1 MSESQETSRRNDSD
15 EVLIEEIDSNDV
27 PENELAQFQETQP
40 LRVLDIIDC
49 DNENNDEQDPATH
62 DAVQEAEEEGALIRR
77 YVQGV
82 QCLEFPDFC
91 TKLEPGDEDEDEE
104 ETITPTDKSDNQ
116 SRCVPSTSGA
126 ASAAKSL
133 LPKAKPESAV
143 NQRSGSGSGGG
154 GHLGRRSQLSPALLG
169 LMGEANLSFAYGRY
183 DTAERICME
192 IIRQNPLASE
202 PFYTLAEIYEN
213 RDDVK
218 FLHFSTIAA
227 HLNPQDRD
235 MWIRISD
242 LLVQQGHLARARV
255 CYTKAIKVIHKDY
268 LLRLRKAQLLERM
281 GETNAAMFTY
291 LKMLPLMPSTEWNL
305 CLATGK
311 NVARYFHVLE
321 KHTIALEAMDGAY
334 SVCSSRFTLE
344 DLNVYLELLIL
355 NKQYETVLRC
365 LRERTKLEIETEQD
379 GKESLEL
386 IYFCHIPDD
395 YVPEL
400 RAKLC
405 VSLIHMHA
413 HHLLG
418 YLVQN
423 VQEHI
428 TPTVDRVELYMDITE
443 ALMQEHKYAEAIALM
458 RPITDGDS
466 FDCPA
471 FVWLRQAECL
481 RQINRTNEAIQSYA
495 RVVQL
500 APYCYEAKFTLSAL
514 LKQQGRAEEAV
525 KALEQ
530 SGEQEGQP
538 LHARLLYERC
548 VMLQQIGRIEEFLDI
563 GYVLLGR
570 NSIKLR
576 NREEMLAAA
585 NGGSTYNSEGL
596 KAILQ
601 MRSLAAGATGH
612 AEQEPQESLK
622 SAGTSGSQTISDLTI
637 KNEYDLFLELVRTAF
652 NHGKYSAIERICFA
666 MVTTRRFT
674 YYHYEIERVMI
685 LACYFNRDCAIG
697 FSYLRELIAKQPEN
711 VNLWNLLS
719 LMVQQGDEVRYFRYT
734 RRLLQRHPS
743 VTQAMR
749 LFLGHYHL
757 NCSSYKYA
765 LNVYVPILREHPH
778 PLVALSIAVVFN
790 QLSLQKKVLRKS
802 AAISQSV
809 AFAQRYAELRSRK
822 LKDSEQD
829 SSSLLCAAQ
838 QEIYYN
844 IGRIY
849 HQANILHLAAEYYE
863 RALAQN
869 HPLIK
874 EHEAILG
881 LQHEVAFNLHLI
893 YRANG
898 NKWKARQCLMRY
910 CVV

>member
-1 MSESQETSRRNDSD
+1 MSETQETTQSDDSN

-27 PENELAQFQETQP
+27 PENELSQFQETEP
-40 LRVLDIIDC
+40 LQIVEIIEC
-49 DNENNDEQDPATH
+49 DNE
-62 DAVQEAEEEGALIRR
+62 DAAQSAEEESALIRR

-91 TKLEPGDEDEDEE
+91 TKLEPGDEEDDDEE
-104 ETITPTDKSDNQ
+104 LEEERNAASNKKQQPEA
-116 SRCVPSTSGA
+116 STSA
-126 ASAAKSL
+126 AAAAKRSQ
-133 LPKAKPESAV
+133 PTKAQPTSVRAP
-143 NQRSGSGSGGG
+143 SGGG
-154 GHLGRRSQLSPALLG
+154 GSLGRRSQLSAALLG

-213 RDDVK
+213 RDEVK

-255 CYTKAIKVIHKDY
+255 CYTKAIKVIQKDY

-291 LKMLPLMPSTEWNL
+291 LKMLPLMPPSEWQL
-305 CLATGK
+305 CLNTGK

-321 KHTIALEAMDGAY
+321 KRTIALEAMEGAY
-334 SVCSSRFTLE
+334 GVCGTRFTLE
-344 DLNVYLELLIL
+344 DLNIYLELLIL
-355 NKQYETVLRC
+355 NKQYVKVLRC
-365 LRERTKLEIETEQD
+365 LRERTKLEVETEQD
-379 GKESLEL
+379 EKESLEL

-395 YVPEL
+395 FIPEL

-428 TPTVDRVELYMDITE
+428 VPTVDRVELYMDITE

-514 LKQQGRAEEAV
+514 LKQQGRQEEAV

-548 VMLQQIGRIEEFLDI
+548 VMQ
-563 GYVLLGR
+563 
-570 NSIKLR
+570 
-576 NREEMLAAA
+576 
-585 NGGSTYNSEGL
+585 
-596 KAILQ
+596 
-601 MRSLAAGATGH
+601 RSDFIT
-612 AEQEPQESLK
+612 
-622 SAGTSGSQTISDLTI
+622 
-637 KNEYDLFLELVRTAF
+637 V
-652 NHGKYSAIERICFA
+652 
-666 MVTTRRFT
+666 
-674 YYHYEIERVMI
+674 
-685 LACYFNRDCAIG
+685 
-697 FSYLRELIAKQPEN
+697 
-711 VNLWNLLS
+711 
-719 LMVQQGDEVRYFRYT
+719 
-734 RRLLQRHPS
+734 
-743 VTQAMR
+743 
-749 LFLGHYHL
+749 
-757 NCSSYKYA
+757 
-765 LNVYVPILREHPH
+765 
-778 PLVALSIAVVFN
+778 
-790 QLSLQKKVLRKS
+790 
-802 AAISQSV
+802 
-809 AFAQRYAELRSRK
+809 
-822 LKDSEQD
+822 
-829 SSSLLCAAQ
+829 
-838 QEIYYN
+838 
-844 IGRIY
+844 
-849 HQANILHLAAEYYE
+849 
-863 RALAQN
+863 
-869 HPLIK
+869 
-874 EHEAILG
+874 
-881 LQHEVAFNLHLI
+881 
-893 YRANG
+893 
-898 NKWKARQCLMRY
+898 
-910 CVV
+910 

>member
-1 MSESQETSRRNDSD
+1 MSEKRERETKNCNSD
-15 EVLIEEIDSNDV
+15 ANEVLIEEIDSIDV
-27 PENELAQFQETQP
+27 PENELAQFEVTEP
-40 LRVLDIIDC
+40 LRIVEIIDM
-49 DNENNDEQDPATH
+49 DDADANE
-62 DAVQEAEEEGALIRR
+62 DAAQAADEEGALIRR

-91 TKLEPGDEDEDEE
+91 TKLEPGDEEDDDEVAHLAAKKHEQGEE
-104 ETITPTDKSDNQ
+104 QP
-116 SRCVPSTSGA
+116 VASTSA
-126 ASAAKSL
+126 AAAAKL
-133 LPKAKPESAV
+133 LQSPKPPAKPAF
-143 NQRSGSGSGGG
+143 SGGRGGG
-154 GHLGRRSQLSPALLG
+154 GGGGGNLGRRSQLNAALVG

-213 RDDVK
+213 RDEVK

-255 CYTKAIKVIHKDY
+255 CYTKSIKVLHKDY
-268 LLRLRKAQLLERM
+268 VLRLRKAQLLERM

-291 LKMLPLMPSTEWNL
+291 LKMLPLMPSSEWSL
-305 CLATGK
+305 CLSTGK

-321 KHTIALEAMDGAY
+321 KHHIALEAMEGAY
-334 SVCSSRFTLE
+334 SVCGSRFTVE
-344 DLNVYLELLIL
+344 DLNIYLELLIL
-355 NKQYETVLRC
+355 NKQFIKVLRC
-365 LRERTKLEIETEQD
+365 LRERTKLELETEQ
-379 GKESLEL
+379 EETLEL
-386 IYFCHIPDD
+386 IYFCHIPED

-405 VSLIHMHA
+405 VSLIHLHA

-423 VQEHI
+423 VQEYI
-428 TPTVDRVELYMDITE
+428 TPTVERVELYMDITE

-458 RPITDGDS
+458 RPITDADS

-481 RQINRTNEAIQSYA
+481 RQLNRTNEAIQSYG

-514 LKQQGRAEEAV
+514 LKQLGRQEEAV

-548 VMLQQIGRIEEFLDI
+548 IMLQQIGRIEEFVDV

-570 NSIKLR
+570 HSIKLK
-576 NREEMLAAA
+576 NREEMMAAA
-585 NGGSTYNSEGL
+585 NGGGAYNTEGL
-596 KAILQ
+596 KSIMQ
-601 MRSLAAGATGH
+601 MRSLAAGVTGNAEPEQQDTSKATATAAN
-612 AEQEPQESLK
+612 AE
-622 SAGTSGSQTISDLTI
+622 GSDLTI
-637 KNEYDLFLELVRTAF
+637 KNEYELFLELIRTAYA
-652 NHGKYSAIERICFA
+652 HGMHSAIERICFA
-666 MVTTRRFT
+666 MVTTKRFT
-674 YYHYEIERVMI
+674 YYHYEIERIMI
-685 LACYFNRDCAIG
+685 LACYFNHDCAIG
-697 FSYLRELIAKQPEN
+697 FSYLRELIAKQPEH

-719 LMVQQGDEVRYFRYT
+719 LLVQQGDEVRYFRYA
-734 RRLLQRHPS
+734 RRLLQRHPT
-743 VTQAMR
+743 VTQPMR

-765 LNVYVPILREHPH
+765 LNVYVPILREQPH

-790 QLSLQKKVLRKS
+790 QLALQKKVLRKS
-802 AAISQSV
+802 GAVAQSV
-809 AFAQRYAELRSRK
+809 AFAQRYAELRSGSDCNRNNVP
-822 LKDSEQD
+822 DS
-829 SSSLLCAAQ
+829 CAAR

-849 HQANILHLAAEYYE
+849 HQANILHLATDYYE
-863 RALAQN
+863 RALAVH
-869 HPLIK
+869 HPLIEK
-874 EHEAILG
+874 HESILG
-881 LQHEVAFNLHLI
+881 LQHEIAFNLHLI
-893 YRANG
+893 YRASG

>member
-1 MSESQETSRRNDSD
+1 MSESQETTQSNDSD

-27 PENELAQFQETQP
+27 SENELAQFQETEP
-40 LRVLDIIDC
+40 LRIVEIIEESDNVGAPVTLDAA
-49 DNENNDEQDPATH
+49 QS
-62 DAVQEAEEEGALIRR
+62 AEEEGALIRR

-91 TKLEPGDEDEDEE
+91 TKLEPGDEEDDDHEDEQ
-104 ETITPTDKSDNQ
+104 ETNAAANSKDQ
-116 SRCVPSTSGA
+116 SEASTSA
-126 ASAAKSL
+126 AAAAKRSQ
-133 LPKAKPESAV
+133 PTKAQPA
-143 NQRSGSGSGGG
+143 SGRAGAGGG
-154 GHLGRRSQLSPALLG
+154 GGSLGRRSQLSAALLG

-183 DTAERICME
+183 ETAERICME

-213 RDDVK
+213 RDEVK

-242 LLVQQGHLARARV
+242 LLVQQGHLARARI

-291 LKMLPLMPSTEWNL
+291 LKMLPLMPAGEWNL
-305 CLATGK
+305 CLSTAK

-321 KHTIALEAMDGAY
+321 KHTIALEAMEGAY
-334 SVCSSRFTLE
+334 NVCGARFTIE
-344 DLNVYLELLIL
+344 DLNIYMELLIL
-355 NKQYETVLRC
+355 NKLYVKVLRC
-365 LRERTKLEIETEQD
+365 LRERTKLELETEQD
-379 GKESLEL
+379 EMESLEL

-395 YVPEL
+395 FIPEL

-428 TPTVDRVELYMDITE
+428 PPTVDRVELYMDITE

-514 LKQQGRAEEAV
+514 LKQQGRQEEAV

-548 VMLQQIGRIEEFLDI
+548 VMLQQIGRIEEFIDI
-563 GYVLLGR
+563 GYVLLSR
-570 NSIKLR
+570 HSIKLK
-576 NREEMLAAA
+576 NREEMMAAA
-585 NGGSTYNSEGL
+585 NGGSAYNSEGL
-596 KAILQ
+596 KAIMS
-601 MRSLAAGATGH
+601 MRSLAAGVTGC
-612 AEQEPQESLK
+612 AQQEPQVSK
-622 SAGTSGSQTISDLTI
+622 HI
-637 KNEYDLFLELVRTAF
+637 
-652 NHGKYSAIERICFA
+652 RIF
-666 MVTTRRFT
+666 
-674 YYHYEIERVMI
+674 
-685 LACYFNRDCAIG
+685 
-697 FSYLRELIAKQPEN
+697 
-711 VNLWNLLS
+711 
-719 LMVQQGDEVRYFRYT
+719 
-734 RRLLQRHPS
+734 
-743 VTQAMR
+743 
-749 LFLGHYHL
+749 
-757 NCSSYKYA
+757 
-765 LNVYVPILREHPH
+765 
-778 PLVALSIAVVFN
+778 
-790 QLSLQKKVLRKS
+790 QK
-802 AAISQSV
+802 
-809 AFAQRYAELRSRK
+809 
-822 LKDSEQD
+822 
-829 SSSLLCAAQ
+829 
-838 QEIYYN
+838 
-844 IGRIY
+844 
-849 HQANILHLAAEYYE
+849 
-863 RALAQN
+863 
-869 HPLIK
+869 
-874 EHEAILG
+874 
-881 LQHEVAFNLHLI
+881 
-893 YRANG
+893 
-898 NKWKARQCLMRY
+898 
-910 CVV
+910 

>member
-1 MSESQETSRRNDSD
+1 MSESQKSSASNDSN

-27 PENELAQFQETQP
+27 PENELAQFQETEP
-40 LRVLDIIDC
+40 LRVFEIIEY
-49 DNENNDEQDPATH
+49 DNENNGNEQSSATH
-62 DAVQEAEEEGALIRR
+62 DEEEEGALIRR

-104 ETITPTDKSDNQ
+104 ETLTQTNDNDDQ
-116 SRCVPSTSGA
+116 SECEASTSGA
-126 ASAAKSL
+126 AAAKKSL
-133 LPKAKPESAV
+133 LTKAKPETAV
-143 NQRSGSGSGGG
+143 SQRSGGG
-154 GHLGRRSQLSPALLG
+154 GGGGGGGHWGRRSQLSPALLG
-169 LMGEANLSFAYGRY
+169 LMGEANLSFVYGRY

-213 RDDVK
+213 RDEVK

-255 CYTKAIKVIHKDY
+255 CYTKAIKVIQKDY
-268 LLRLRKAQLLERM
+268 LLRFRKAQLLERM

-305 CLATGK
+305 CLTTGK

-344 DLNVYLELLIL
+344 DLNIYLELLIL

-365 LRERTKLEIETEQD
+365 LRERTTLEIETEQD
-379 GKESLEL
+379 EKESLEL

-428 TPTVDRVELYMDITE
+428 SPTVDRVELYMDITE

-466 FDCPA
+466 FECPA

-514 LKQQGRAEEAV
+514 LKQQGRPEEAV

-570 NSIKLR
+570 NSIKLK

-585 NGGSTYNSEGL
+585 NGGSTYNTEGL

-601 MRSLAAGATGH
+601 MRSLAAGATGN
-612 AEQEPQESLK
+612 AEQEPQVSEK
-622 SAGTSGSQTISDLTI
+622 IGAGAISDLTI
-637 KNEYDLFLELVRTAF
+637 KNEYDLFLELIRTAF
-652 NHGKYSAIERICFA
+652 AHGKFSAIERICFA
-666 MVTTRRFT
+666 MVTTKRFT
-674 YYHYEIERVMI
+674 FYHYEIERIII
-685 LACYFNRDCAIG
+685 LACLFNRDCAIG

-711 VNLWNLLS
+711 VNLWNILS

-765 LNVYVPILREHPH
+765 LNVYVPILRENPH

-802 AAISQSV
+802 AAISQSI
-809 AFAQRYAELRSRK
+809 AFAQRYAELRTRK
-822 LKDSEQD
+822 QKGTEKDSSI
-829 SSSLLCAAQ
+829 SSCAAQ

-849 HQANILHLAAEYYE
+849 HQANILHLAVEYYE
-863 RALAQN
+863 RALAQQ

-874 EHEAILG
+874 KHEEILG

>member
-1 MSESQETSRRNDSD
+1 MSENQKADKERKINAN

-27 PENELAQFQETQP
+27 PENELAQFEVTEP
-40 LRVLDIIDC
+40 LRVVEIIDL
-49 DNENNDEQDPATH
+49 DDEDSMPPSNEALKAAD
-62 DAVQEAEEEGALIRR
+62 EEGALIRR

-91 TKLEPGDEDEDEE
+91 TKLEPGDEEDDSEAAHLASKQKHESYEQIQEE
-104 ETITPTDKSDNQ
+104 
-116 SRCVPSTSGA
+116 PSTSA
-126 ASAAKSL
+126 AAAATASKQSAP
-133 LPKAKPESAV
+133 PKTQSK
-143 NQRSGSGSGGG
+143 GSFGRAAAGGS
-154 GHLGRRSQLSPALLG
+154 LGRRSQLSAALMG
-169 LMGEANLSFAYGRY
+169 LMGEANLSFAYGRF
-183 DTAERICME
+183 DVAERICME

-213 RDDVK
+213 RDEVK

-242 LLVQQGHLARARV
+242 LLVQQGHLTRARI
-255 CYTKAIKVIHKDY
+255 CYTKAIRVLPKEY
-268 LLRLRKAQLLERM
+268 LLRQRKAQLLERM

-291 LKMLPLMPSTEWNL
+291 LKMLPLMPSSEWSL
-305 CLATGK
+305 CLSTGK
-311 NVARYFHVLE
+311 NVACYFHELK
-321 KHTIALEAMDGAY
+321 KHSLALEAMEGTY
-334 SVCSSRFTLE
+334 GVCGDRFTNE
-344 DLNVYLELLIL
+344 DLNIYLELLIL
-355 NKQYETVLRC
+355 NKQYIKVLRC
-365 LRERTKLEIETEQD
+365 LRERTKLELETEQ
-379 GKESLEL
+379 ESLEL
-386 IYFCHIPDD
+386 IYFCQIPDD

-418 YLVQN
+418 YIVQN
-423 VQEHI
+423 VQEYI

-458 RPITDGDS
+458 RPITDSDS

-471 FVWLRQAECL
+471 FVWLRHAECL
-481 RQINRTNEAIQSYA
+481 RQLNRTQEAIQSYE

-514 LKQQGRAEEAV
+514 LKQQGRPEEAV

-548 VMLQQIGRIEEFLDI
+548 IMLQQINRIDEFLDV
-563 GYVLLGR
+563 GYVLLSR
-570 NSIKLR
+570 HSIKLK
-576 NREEMLAAA
+576 NREEMMAAS
-585 NGGSTYNSEGL
+585 NGGGAYNTEGL

-601 MRSLAAGATGH
+601 MRSLADVSGGADS
-612 AEQEPQESLK
+612 EQQELHKK
-622 SAGTSGSQTISDLTI
+622 SAPANAEGSDLTI
-637 KNEYDLFLELVRTAF
+637 KNEYELFLELVRTAHA
-652 NHGKYSAIERICFA
+652 HGMHSIVERICFA

-674 YYHYEIERVMI
+674 YYHYEIERIMI
-685 LACYFNRDCAIG
+685 LGCYFNHDCAIA
-697 FSYLRELIAKQPEN
+697 FSYLRELIAKHPDMI
-711 VNLWNLLS
+711 NLWNMLS
-719 LMVQQGDEVRYFRYT
+719 LMVQQGDEVRYFRYA
-734 RRLLQRHPS
+734 RRLLERHPKA
-743 VTQAMR
+743 TQPMR

-765 LNVYVPILREHPH
+765 LNAYVPILREQPH
-778 PLVALSIAVVFN
+778 PLVALSIAAVFN
-790 QLSLQKKVLRKS
+790 QLGLQKKVLRKS
-802 AAISQSV
+802 AAVAQAV
-809 AFAQRYAELRSRK
+809 AFALRYAELRAGCSVK
-822 LKDSEQD
+822 GSDVPAT
-829 SSSLLCAAQ
+829 CAAQ

-849 HQANILHLAAEYYE
+849 HQANILHLAIDYYE
-863 RALAQN
+863 RALAAQ

-874 EHEAILG
+874 QHESVLG

-893 YRANG
+893 YRSSG